1 MSSLANLISQIN
13 SQISTVSESYVY
25 YDKDTGKIH
34 KISNKEIES
43 DFEICK
49 VETTLVRDIITG
61 VKKTENFI
69 VSYDLSQKRMTI
81 NELSY
86 ESELDSVKYRLYEIP
101 EINNNIYDV
110 KIIRNINDKCWTVQ
124 LSDETK
130 KELIKSK
137 YSSNDSI
144 YFSITEKHNP
154 NILYKSIESNLSSLL
169 VNPILFPFEYKWEH
183 DKHKNVSIYTP
194 KFFYNYVYEV
204 VK

>member
-1 MSSLANLISQIN
+1 MSSLADLISQIN

-49 VETTLVRDIITG
+49 VETTLVKDIITG

-101 EINNNIYDV
+101 EIKNNTYDV
-110 KIIRNINDKCWTVQ
+110 KILRNISNKCWTVQ

-169 VNPILFPFEYKWEH
+169 INPILFPFEYKWEH
-183 DKHKNVSIYTP
+183 DDHKNVSIYTP
-194 KFFYNYVYEV
+194 KFFNDYVYEV